1 MQVMVAM
8 SGGVD
13 SSVAAALVVE
23 QGHDVV
29 GVTLKQWRNPDG
41 SFPPSGCCT
50 LGDAED
56 ARRVAARLGIP
67 YYVLDYTDEFRSA
80 VVEPFGA
87 GYLAGRTPNPCI
99 ECNRRVRFRALL
111 DRAAELGCEALVTGH
126 HARVRHGPPHRLL
139 RGADRNKDQ
148 SYVLHMLGQEAL
160 ERIRL
165 PIGELTKAEVRSMAA
180 RLELRTAAKPESQDL
195 CFVDGDYREFLLEHF
210 PESARP
216 GEVVDTDGRVLG
228 EHRGTARFT
237 IGQRKGTGIAVGE
250 PRYVVAIRPETA
262 TVVVGR
268 REDLLSR
275 TCLIGEMSFVGGTP
289 PSAGRRVEVQIR
301 SRSPAVPA
309 EVEPA
314 AGDDWLVRFDEPQA
328 AVAPGQ
334 SAVLYDGE
342 AVIGGGTILAG
353 DRG

>member
-13 SSVAAALVVE
+13 SSVAAALMVE
-23 QGHDVV
+23 QGHEVI

-41 SFPPSGCCT
+41 SFPAAGCCT

-67 YYVLDYTDEFRSA
+67 YYVLDYIDEFRSA

-111 DRAAELGCEALVTGH
+111 DRAAELGCEVLVTGH

-139 RGADRNKDQ
+139 RGADPAKDQ

-165 PIGELTKAEVRSMAA
+165 PIGELTKPEVRSVAA
-180 RLELRTAAKPESQDL
+180 RLELRTATKPESQDL
-195 CFVDGDYREFLLEHF
+195 CFVDGDYREFLAEHF

-216 GEVVDTDGRVLG
+216 GEIVDLAGRVLG
-228 EHRGTARFT
+228 EHRGTAGFT
-237 IGQRKGTGIAVGE
+237 IGQRKGIGVAVGE
-250 PRYVVAIRPETA
+250 PRYVVEIRPETA
-262 TVVVGR
+262 TVVVGG

-275 TCLIGEMSFVGGTP
+275 TCLIGEMSFVGGVPIGTG
-289 PSAGRRVEVQIR
+289 SRVEVQIR
-301 SRSPAVPA
+301 SRSAAVPA
-309 EVEPA
+309 V
-314 AGDDWLVRFDEPQA
+314 AGPGPGGAWLVRFDEPQP

-334 SAVLYDGE
+334 AAVLYDGE
-342 AVIGGGTILAG
+342 SVLGGGTILAG

>member
-1 MQVMVAM
+1 MVAM

-13 SSVAAALVVE
+13 SSVAAALMVE

-29 GVTLKQWRNPDG
+29 GVTLKQWRNSDG
-41 SFPPSGCCT
+41 SFPASGCCT

-80 VVEPFGA
+80 VVERFGA
-87 GYLAGRTPNPCI
+87 GYLAGHTPNPCI

-111 DRAAELGCEALVTGH
+111 DRAAELGCEVLVTGH

-139 RGADRNKDQ
+139 RGADRSKDQ

-165 PIGELTKAEVRSMAA
+165 PIGDLTKADVRSVAA

-195 CFVDGDYREFLLEHF
+195 CFVDGDYRGFLLEHF

-216 GEVVDTDGRVLG
+216 GEIVDTVGRVLG
-228 EHRGTARFT
+228 EHRGTAGFT
-237 IGQRKGTGIAVGE
+237 IGQRKGIGIAVGE

-262 TVVVGR
+262 TVVVGK
-268 REDLLSR
+268 REDLLSQ
-275 TCLIGEMSFVGGTP
+275 TCLIGEMSFVDGMP
-289 PSAGRRVEVQIR
+289 PPEGRRAEVQIR
-301 SRSPAVPA
+301 YRSPAVPA

-314 AGDDWLVRFDEPQA
+314 PGGRWLVRFDEPQA

-334 SAVLYDGE
+334 AGVLYDGE
-342 AVIGGGTILAG
+342 VVIGGGTILAG